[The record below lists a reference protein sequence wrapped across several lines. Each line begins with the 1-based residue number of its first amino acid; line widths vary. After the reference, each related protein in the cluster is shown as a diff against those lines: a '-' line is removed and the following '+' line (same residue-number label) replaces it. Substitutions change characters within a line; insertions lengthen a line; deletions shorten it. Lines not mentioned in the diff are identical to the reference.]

1 MITHAIMNRA
11 LMLFRGTLPIDTGN
25 LRYNATYGTYFNSG
39 FALVIDG
46 EKAPYFEY
54 LDGTGRSLQYRSPRG
69 FEQES
74 FAPVFGFL
82 KTELNGVFGGGRFI
96 KEKDVLKYTSDLHRT
111 VETMSSINLSARDKV
126 AGRYRG

>member
-1 MITHAIMNRA
+1 MITHGLMNRA
-11 LMLFRGTLPIDTGN
+11 LTLFRSTLPIDTGN
-25 LRYNATYGTYFNSG
+25 LRYNASFGTYFNSG

-54 LDGTGRSLQYRSPRG
+54 LDGTGRSDQYASLKG
-69 FEQES
+69 FQDES

-111 VETMSSINLSARDKV
+111 VETMSSMNLSARDRV

>member
-1 MITHAIMNRA
+1 MISHGIMNRA

-39 FALVIDG
+39 FALIIDG

-54 LDGTGRSLQYRSPRG
+54 LDGTGKSDQYANLNG
-69 FEQES
+69 FQDES

-82 KTELNGVFGGGRFI
+82 KTELKGVFGGGRFI

-111 VETMSSINLSARDKV
+111 VETMSSMNLSARDRV